1 MVVHANIATVSV
13 LVELWN
19 VRRVNANLSSL
30 AANLSVGLIDIL
42 IVVHH
47 SVAFSAL
54 TLLVGWQ
61 EGHPACKKTE

>member
-1 MVVHANIATVSV
+1 LVVHANIATVSV

-30 AANLSVGLIDIL
+30 AVNLSVGLIDIL

-47 SVAFSAL
+47 S
-54 TLLVGWQ
+54 
-61 EGHPACKKTE
+61 EGSP

>member
-1 MVVHANIATVSV
+1 LFVYSFLIPLCGGWLLVVHANIATVSV

-42 IVVHH
+42 IVVHR
-47 SVAFSAL
+47 S
-54 TLLVGWQ
+54 
-61 EGHPACKKTE
+61 EGSP